1 MHIILCIIVMPG
13 YTLAPFNML
22 IFSGSFTDR
31 ESSAGFV
38 TCLNIWSGVISSETL
53 LAFSQCRNYGDIFHL
68 DDQSGSLHGLVTA
81 DFTSGKQLE
90 IMIRCKNSGYFP
102 V

>member
-1 MHIILCIIVMPG
+1 MSG
-13 YTLAPFNML
+13 YPQATFFLV
-22 IFSGSFTDR
+22 FSGRFTDH

-38 TCLNIWSGVISSETL
+38 TCLNIWSGVFSSETL
-53 LAFSQCRNYGDIFHL
+53 LAFSQFKYYGDTFHL

-90 IMIRCKNSGYFP
+90 IMIRCK
-102 V
+102 